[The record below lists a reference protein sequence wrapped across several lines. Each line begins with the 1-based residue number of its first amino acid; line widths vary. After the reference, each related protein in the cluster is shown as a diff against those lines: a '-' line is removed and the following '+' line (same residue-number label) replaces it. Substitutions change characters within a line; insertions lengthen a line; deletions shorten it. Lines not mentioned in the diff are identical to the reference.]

1 MMGRIFPILPD
12 FFMPRYR
19 FKASLCLIM
28 TLTCSLTAFAQ
39 TAAKTPANDPA
50 ASVQRS
56 LKLAK
61 SGHCKEALPLLKKGI
76 SAGST
81 KDERRDVGF
90 SGVRCAM
97 FLDQPDSALDFLRM
111 LNREFPADPDVMY
124 LSVHTYSDLSTRA
137 SAELATKAGNSY
149 QAHELNAE
157 AFEVQGKWQ
166 DAEKEYRWVLE
177 KNPKLPGIHFRIG
190 RLLLSIPNPP
200 ADVAEKAK
208 KEFEEELAIDPTNA
222 GAEYVLGEL
231 DRQGNS
237 YPEAIQHFTKA
248 TKLDPSFAAAYL
260 GLGVSLLSEKN
271 YSDAIPPLEA
281 AVKLQPGNPAGH
293 YNLATAYTR
302 AGRKSDADREFAIH
316 SQMMQRNGG
325 QAAPADQQQ

>member
-1 MMGRIFPILPD
+1 MR
-12 FFMPRYR
+12 RYR
-19 FKASLCLIM
+19 FSRILYSMFLAACSIAGFGQDTTKA
-28 TLTCSLTAFAQ
+28 
-39 TAAKTPANDPA
+39 PANDA
-50 ASVQRS
+50 ALSVQRA
-56 LKLAK
+56 LTLAK

-76 SAGST
+76 SAGSP
-81 KDERRDVGF
+81 KDEHRDVGF
-90 SGVRCAM
+90 AGVRCAM
-97 FLDQPDSALDFLRM
+97 FLDHPDSALDFLRM

-177 KNPKLPGIHFRIG
+177 KNPRLPGIHFRIG
-190 RLLLSIPNPP
+190 RLLLSVPSPP

-208 KEFEEELAIDPTNA
+208 KEFEEELAIDPANA

-237 YPEAIQHFTKA
+237 YPEAIRHFTKA
-248 TKLDPSFAAAYL
+248 TKLDSSFAAAYL

-271 YSDAIPPLEA
+271 YNDATPPLET
-281 AVKLQPGNPAGH
+281 AVKLQPANPAGH
-293 YNLATAYTR
+293 YSLATAYTR
-302 AGRKSDADREFAIH
+302 AGRKLEADREFAIH
-316 SQMMQRNGG
+316 SQMMQRKGG